1 MTRHSKNCTA
11 SAFYSYH
18 EKKKDTEASGYGTER
33 ARFNKDSMQEF
44 DCCNLSLQPC
54 KDPVITPDGYLY
66 EREAIIEYMVQ
77 QKRLIAKKLKEY
89 ERQKTKEE
97 IERKERVKASEEAV
111 INDFMKQE
119 GSIVSMPLDSFK
131 NNKKVKDS
139 SPTPPPSSSTAA
151 TSAAASSA
159 GVSSASSSAF
169 SSSATVNDDPQP
181 STSGCLNNMSESN
194 KDKLPA
200 FWVPSLTPD
209 DKGKL
214 VKKPDTKVV
223 CPMSKKSLK
232 MKDLIPVKFQS
243 VNDGDTKTHLLNK
256 QLRYVCAV
264 TGDALGNS
272 VPCCVLRPSGSVVTL
287 ESVEKILKLDNPMR
301 DPITST
307 VMKEKD
313 IIYMQRGA
321 SGFAGSGLKL
331 EAANAR
337 PVMTV

>member
-11 SAFYSYH
+11 SAVYSYH
-18 EKKKDTEASGYGTER
+18 EKKKDTEASGWGTEK
-33 ARFNKDSMQEF
+33 ARFSKDSMQEF

-66 EREAIIEYMVQ
+66 EREAIIEYMIQ
-77 QKRLIAKKLKEY
+77 QKRLIAKKLKDY
-89 ERQKTKEE
+89 ERHKGKEE
-97 IERKERVKASEEAV
+97 EERQRLLQEKKEEKVKE
-111 INDFMKQE
+111 FMKQE
-119 GSIVSMPLDSFK
+119 GSIISKPLDPFK
-131 NNKKVKDS
+131 K
-139 SPTPPPSSSTAA
+139 SPLALIKPEGSESKSSTASA
-151 TSAAASSA
+151 TSAES
-159 GVSSASSSAF
+159 
-169 SSSATVNDDPQP
+169 DPGP
-181 STSGCLNNMSESN
+181 SGSGCLNNMSGAN
-194 KDKLPA
+194 KTNLPA

-223 CPMSKKSLK
+223 CPMTKKPLA
-232 MKDLIPVKFQS
+232 MKHLIPVKFTK
-243 VNDGDTKTHLLNK
+243 VKDGDTKTHLLNK

-272 VPCCVLRPSGSVVTL
+272 VPCAVLRHSGAVVTQ

-301 DPITST
+301 DPITAQ
-307 VMKEKD
+307 VMTDKD

-321 SGFAGSGLKL
+321 SGFAGSGLTL

-337 PVMTV
+337 PVMSA